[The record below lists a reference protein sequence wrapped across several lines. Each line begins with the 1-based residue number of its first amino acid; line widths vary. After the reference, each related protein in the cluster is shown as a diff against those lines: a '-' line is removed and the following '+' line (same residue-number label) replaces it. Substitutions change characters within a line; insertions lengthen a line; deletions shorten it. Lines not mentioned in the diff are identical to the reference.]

1 MDKLLFIQALFLFL
15 NFANASAQQN
25 PQPFA
30 RNYNTEHG
38 LPSSEVYF
46 AFEDSKGYMW
56 FGTDN
61 GASRFDGYS
70 FKNYGPGE
78 GLTSIVVFNIMED
91 TLGQIWFGTMTG
103 EAFILKGDTIVPYQY
118 NHLVLQYKDRFAKA
132 SLLSLDQEETA
143 FFELSHFGIL
153 SISSSGKIDSLKTDN
168 PNAGIAYHQEGFV
181 ETAHVFTYYRNHK
194 DFDFWHK
201 KSNEEAINFLEII
214 QPDKQRVKINLPQ
227 GDRTVGSRDIQ
238 KLPNEDYLYIAHG
251 DLYCLRDSQ
260 ILWKRP
266 YLERIIEI
274 IIEPDETIWL
284 TNNDGGG
291 LRRYKNLKALKN
303 DQYDLFL
310 KGLSVSNMSKNVKGG
325 YWITTTKK
333 GVFYIP
339 NFKTLTYDITSGLSI
354 EYVTSIAL
362 KSKDELFIGLH
373 NNKIYRLTPLDN
385 QLNLLGT
392 GESNSH
398 APSLFYD
405 TLRQIVWAG
414 GFYFED
420 TILNY
425 TTFPAQ
431 YGSNPL
437 AYNSAALH
445 NLHANSKRQ
454 LIGNTG
460 FTGIQI
466 IDMDHDTLIYTS
478 AETNISDRY
487 YALHCDQDDR
497 IWVTNDEGLFE
508 FKDTILIRPENMPN
522 HPAFY
527 SRIESM
533 DKLRDSVFVL
543 GTKGYGVIIW
553 DGKEVHQITTENGLT
568 SNMLEDIHVDEKENI
583 WASTMNGLNKI
594 YFDSDG
600 KLRVRTYSVVNGL
613 PSNEISQTRTFK
625 DQIWVCTTKGLVNLK
640 ETALDTIPSTPRI
653 QKIAVNNQS
662 INKDQTSSFKYNQNN
677 LTFEYLT
684 INYCQNGQIPYR
696 YRINDN
702 SKWQYTKN
710 LSVDYPSL
718 PKGTYNF
725 EIQSQNQDGYW
736 SESTSYSFTINPP
749 WWETNWFRAFCILCF
764 SLLGYSIYKFRT
776 NQLKK
781 ENQRQLHL
789 INMERQLSDLEK
801 SALQAQMNP
810 HFIFNAL
817 NSIQNYILKNDR
829 KKAVE
834 FLSRFARLV
843 RHSLNASVGGNVL
856 VQEEISILE
865 NYLTLEQE
873 RFNHRFTFEILVPDA
888 LENELIEFPPM
899 LIQPYVENAVIHG
912 LAKKE
917 ADGKIKITFKKNKN
931 ELWVTVRDNGA
942 GYRQDPSGI
951 KNERYKSVGMTIT
964 RKRLELLGSDPD
976 DSVKIRTLKDEA
988 TNEIIGTGVEIR
1000 IKINQTKYEN
1010 S

>member
-1 MDKLLFIQALFLFL
+1 MNKLLFIQVLLLFL
-15 NFANASAQQN
+15 NFASAFAQQN

-61 GASRFDGYS
+61 GASRFDGYN
-70 FKNYGPGE
+70 FKNYGPSE

-118 NHLVLQYKDRFAKA
+118 NHLVQQYKDRFSGA
-132 SLLSLDQEETA
+132 SLVFLDQNETA
-143 FFELSHFGIL
+143 FFGLGHFGIL
-153 SISSSGKIDSLKTDN
+153 SISSNGKIDSLKTDN
-168 PNAGIAYHQEGFV
+168 PFAGLSFHQEGFV
-181 ETAHVFTYYRNHK
+181 ETAHVFTLYRENK
-194 DFDFWHK
+194 DYDLWNK
-201 KSNEEAINFLEII
+201 KSNEEAVSYLEII
-214 QPDKQRVKINLPQ
+214 QPNQQRIKINLPQ

-238 KLPNEDYLYIAHG
+238 KLPNDDYLYISHG

-274 IIEPDETIWL
+274 IIEPNETIWL

-303 DQYDLFL
+303 DQYDLFFN
-310 KGLSVSNMSKNVKGG
+310 GLSVSNMCKITKGG

-339 NFKTLTYDITSGLSI
+339 DFQTLTYGIASGLTTEYITSVGF
-354 EYVTSIAL
+354 
-362 KSKDELFIGLH
+362 KSKNEMFFGLH
-373 NNKIYRLTPLDN
+373 NNEVYSLSLADHQTK
-385 QLNLLGT
+385 LLGT
-392 GESNSH
+392 GNSNRH
-398 APSLFYD
+398 APSLLYD
-405 TLRQIVWAG
+405 TIRHILWAG

-420 TILNY
+420 ENLNY
-425 TTFPAQ
+425 TTFPAT
-431 YGSNPL
+431 YGSDPL

-478 AETNISDRY
+478 TETDISDRY

-508 FKDTILIRPENMPN
+508 FRDSMLIRPTNMPE
-522 HPAFY
+522 HPAFH

-533 DKLRDSVFVL
+533 DKIRDSAFVL
-543 GTKGYGVIIW
+543 GTKGYGVVIW
-553 DGKEVHQITTENGLT
+553 DGKDMFEITTENGLT

-583 WASTMNGLNKI
+583 WASTLNGLNKI

-600 KLRVRTYSVVNGL
+600 GLRVRTYSVVNGL

-640 ETALDTIPSTPRI
+640 ETTIDTISSTPRI
-653 QKIAVNNQS
+653 QNIAVNNQPK
-662 INKDQTSSFKYNQNN
+662 NKDQTSSFKYNQNN
-677 LTFEYLT
+677 FTFEYLT
-684 INYCQNGQIPYR
+684 INYCQYGQIPYR

-702 SKWQYTKN
+702 SNWQYTKN
-710 LSVDYPSL
+710 LSVNYPSL
-718 PKGTYNF
+718 PKGNYNF
-725 EIQSQNQDGYW
+725 EVQSQNQDGYW
-736 SESTSYSFTINPP
+736 SESTSYSFTINSP
-749 WWETNWFRAFCILCF
+749 WWETSWFRALCIFCF

-781 ENQRQLHL
+781 ENQRQLQL
-789 INMERQLSDLEK
+789 INMERQLTDLEK

-817 NSIQNYILKNDR
+817 NSIQNFILKNDQQ
-829 KKAVE
+829 KAVE
-834 FLSRFARLV
+834 FLSRFAKLV
-843 RHSLNASVGGNVL
+843 RNNLNASVDG
-856 VQEEISILE
+856 EILLE
-865 NYLTLEQE
+865 DEVNNLDNYLALEQE
-873 RFNHRFTFEILVPDA
+873 RFNHRFTYEILLDKSIQD
-888 LENELIEFPPM
+888 ELIEFPPM
-899 LIQPYVENAVIHG
+899 LVQPYVENAVIHG
-912 LAKKE
+912 LSKKG
-917 ADGKIKITFKKNKN
+917 ADGKIKINFNKIKD
-931 ELWVTVRDNGA
+931 ELIVTVRDNGV
-942 GYRQDPSGI
+942 GYRQDQTG
-951 KNERYKSVGMTIT
+951 KQNERHKSVGMTIT
-964 RKRLELLGSDPD
+964 RKRLELLGANPEN
-976 DSVKIRTLKDEA
+976 SVKILTL
-988 TNEIIGTGVEIR
+988 TNEITKEVIGTEVV
-1000 IKINQTKYEN
+1000 ININTSK
-1010 S
+1010 SPC